1 MEVSEIKKLQSELG
15 IFTKVIEE
23 MNDGIYITDGKAKTL
38 LVNKSYE
45 RISGTSR
52 ELFLGKTMMQIIS
65 EKLID
70 KSVTLEVLK
79 QKKEVTMDQILNNGK
94 KVLITGTPI
103 YSDDGKLDLVVT
115 VVRDITT
122 LNKLQE
128 ALHIKQMEID
138 KLKLFIGENNGLI
151 YRSELMKNIIKRAE
165 KCSNYDTTIL
175 ITGETGVGKDMVA
188 KFIHRNGNRKN
199 KVFMEINCAAIP
211 PTLLESELFGYE
223 KGAFTGALKQG
234 KKGIFELANNGT
246 IFLDEISEMPL
257 SLQAKLLKVIQ
268 DKKIYK
274 IGGDKNI
281 PIDVKII
288 TASNKNLEEM
298 VVMKRFRS
306 DLYYRLNVIPI
317 NIPPLRERK
326 EDILPLI
333 DYFLENMIKSY
344 GEEKKFD
351 EKAMKILYEYSYPGN
366 IRELKNLVERAYILS
381 IDSIITDEDLPSELK
396 TEIENSIEISE
407 KYKGFSLM
415 QAINNLE
422 RELIKDAL
430 EKTNTNKE
438 AAKLLG
444 VEASTFTRKRQKY
457 SL

>member
-23 MNDGIYITDGKAKTL
+23 MNDGIYITDANAKTL

-52 ELFLGKTMMQIIS
+52 ELFLGKTMMQIVA

-79 QKKEVTMDQILNNGK
+79 QQKEVTMDQTLNNGK

-103 YSDDGKLDLVVT
+103 YSDGGKLDLVVT

-138 KLKLFIGENNGLI
+138 KLKLFIGESNGLI

-257 SLQAKLLKVIQ
+257 SLQAKLLKVI
-268 DKKIYK
+268 
-274 IGGDKNI
+274 
-281 PIDVKII
+281 
-288 TASNKNLEEM
+288 
-298 VVMKRFRS
+298 
-306 DLYYRLNVIPI
+306 
-317 NIPPLRERK
+317 RK
-326 EDILPLI
+326 
-333 DYFLENMIKSY
+333 
-344 GEEKKFD
+344 
-351 EKAMKILYEYSYPGN
+351 
-366 IRELKNLVERAYILS
+366 
-381 IDSIITDEDLPSELK
+381 
-396 TEIENSIEISE
+396 
-407 KYKGFSLM
+407 
-415 QAINNLE
+415 
-422 RELIKDAL
+422 
-430 EKTNTNKE
+430 
-438 AAKLLG
+438 
-444 VEASTFTRKRQKY
+444 
-457 SL
+457 

>member
-1 MEVSEIKKLQSELG
+1 MEINEIKKLKFELG

-23 MNDGIYITDGKAKTL
+23 MNDGIYITDSNAKTL
-38 LVNKSYE
+38 LLNKSYE

-52 ELFLGKTMMQIIS
+52 ELFLGKTMMQIVK

-79 QKKEVTMDQILNNGK
+79 QKKEVTMNQTLNNGK

-103 YSDDGKLDLVVT
+103 YSDDGKLDMVVT
-115 VVRDITT
+115 VVRDITN

-128 ALHIKQMEID
+128 QLHIKQMEID
-138 KLKLFIGENNGLI
+138 KLKLFMGRSDNLI
-151 YRSELMKNIIKRAE
+151 YRSDSMRNVIKRAE
-165 KCSNYDTTIL
+165 KCSNYDTTVL

-188 KFIHRNGNRKN
+188 KFIHKNGNRKD

-223 KGAFTGALKQG
+223 KGAFTGASKQG
-234 KKGIFELANNGT
+234 KKGIFELANGGS
-246 IFLDEISEMPL
+246 IFLDEIGEMPL

-274 IGGDKNI
+274 IGGEKHI

-288 TASNKNLEEM
+288 TASNKNLQEM
-298 VVMKRFRS
+298 VNMKRFRS

-317 NIPPLRERK
+317 NIPPLRQRK
-326 EDILPLI
+326 EDILLLV
-333 DYFLENMIKSY
+333 DFFLQNIIKSY
-344 GEEKKFD
+344 GEEKKLD
-351 EKAMKILYEYSYPGN
+351 EKAMKLLYDYSYPGN

-381 IDSIITDEDLPSELK
+381 SNNIITDEDFPSELK
-396 TEIENSIEISE
+396 YSHFNISTE
-407 KYKGFSLM
+407 KYKEISLSE
-415 QAINNLE
+415 AVSNLE
-422 RELIKDAL
+422 RDLIKEAI
-430 EKTNTNKE
+430 EKTSTNKE
-438 AAKLLG
+438 AAILLG
-444 VEASTFTRKRQKY
+444 LEPSTFTRKKQKY
-457 SL
+457 KL